1 MSSHPQTV
9 HSFSGALL
17 ARLRSL
23 LGVTCEPVD
32 LPEDVVFEVLS
43 NERRRRAV
51 AHIAALDED
60 ETVALGDLAK
70 EIAAEENGKR
80 VDEVTTAERKAAYV
94 SLYQTHLDSLDAAEV
109 LDADDKE
116 ISRGHTA
123 RDVASVL
130 SKVDG
135 TLPRGE

>member
-43 NERRRRAV
+43 NERRRRTV
-51 AHIAALDED
+51 SHIAALDED
-60 ETVALGDLAK
+60 ETVTRSDLA
-70 EIAAEENGKR
+70 EAIAAEENGKC
-80 VDEVTTAERKAAYV
+80 VDEITPEERKAAYV
-94 SLYQTHLDSLDAAEV
+94 GLYQHHLDLLEAAEV
-109 LDADDKE
+109 LDVDDDE
-116 ISRGHTA
+116 ISRGPAA
-123 RDVASVL
+123 REVASVL
-130 SKVDG
+130 YRVDG
-135 TLPRGE
+135 TVPGGE